1 MADTNDV
8 IVDVPDMSESETLT
22 REVDEKVSENVVEN
36 GKVNE
41 KEETNDPKDV
51 PEKVDET
58 LTTIEEAD
66 EIVDKAI
73 NDAVDNIIEKAN
85 DHVEEIKNENT
96 KLAAGIAMTVV
107 NEVTKNKDE
116 LIDKATDKVFEALLE
131 QAKNVGVKKS
141 TIAVL
146 IKYVMEAVEDTPLKG
161 AEQKDYALRLIR
173 SLVVELAEDDDK
185 EYLLI
190 AIDSGS
196 VSDTIDL
203 VVAASRGEL
212 NVNMVAETA
221 ATSCLPC
228 ITSIF
233 AKCSKKKTRK

>member
-1 MADTNDV
+1 MADTEDV
-8 IVDVPDMSESETLT
+8 IVDVPDISESETLIQ
-22 REVDEKVSENVVEN
+22 EVNEEVSENE
-36 GKVNE
+36 NE
-41 KEETNDPKDV
+41 KVVVKKEINDSKDV
-51 PEKVDET
+51 PEKVNET

-73 NDAVDNIIEKAN
+73 NDAVDNIVAEAN
-85 DHVEEIKNENT
+85 DQVEEIKNENA
-96 KLAAGIAMTVV
+96 KLAAGIAMSVV
-107 NEVTKNKDE
+107 NEVTKNKEE
-116 LIDKATDKVFEALLE
+116 LIDKTTDKVFESLLK
-131 QAKNVGVKKS
+131 QAESVGVKKS
-141 TIAVL
+141 TIAIL

-173 SLVVELAEDDDK
+173 SLVVELADDEDK

-212 NVNMVAETA
+212 NVNMIVETA

-228 ITSIF
+228 ITSVL
-233 AKCSKKKTRK
+233 AKRCKKN

>member
-22 REVDEKVSENVVEN
+22 REIDEKVSENVVEN
-36 GKVNE
+36 G
-41 KEETNDPKDV
+41 
-51 PEKVDET
+51 KVDET

-221 ATSCLPC
+221 TTSCLPC

-233 AKCSKKKTRK
+233 AKCSK